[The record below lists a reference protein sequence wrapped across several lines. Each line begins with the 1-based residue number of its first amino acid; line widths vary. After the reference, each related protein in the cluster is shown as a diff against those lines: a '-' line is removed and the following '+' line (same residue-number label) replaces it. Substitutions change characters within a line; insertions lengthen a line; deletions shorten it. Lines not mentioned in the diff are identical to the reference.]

1 MFTLTQARRAINNTA
16 FFARGR
22 AYADEGRVQNLRV
35 DTDGPRLECSATV
48 RGHGEYYSVSFTY
61 DQETGTFPACECLSV
76 AHPLRKFVKAAHDIG
91 ARASN
96 AQLQLYLVLRKA

>member
-35 DTDGPRLECSATV
+35 DTDGARLECSATV

-61 DQETGTFPACECLSV
+61 DQETGTFPACECDCP
-76 AHPLRKFVKAAHDIG
+76 AF
-91 ARASN
+91 ARAEFGCKHV
-96 AQLQLYLVLRKA
+96 AAAMIVL